1 MTASPATTAPATL
14 ATTAARTHRGRAP
27 RIPMLLRQLRA
38 ELRSDV
44 RSPEF
49 VVPVLALPVVLYLVF
64 GAPAPPTRSPAARWP
79 VA

>member
-1 MTASPATTAPATL
+1 MTASPATTTTTAAASLAAAPATR
-14 ATTAARTHRGRAP
+14 AARGRAP

-49 VVPVLALPVVLYLVF
+49 VVPVLALPVLLYL
-64 GAPAPPTRSPAARWP
+64 SLIHI
-79 VA
+79 